1 MQQDPGSI
9 GTNASA
15 SWIGGEA
22 VMNRSELPRSSG
34 QWNARRL
41 IIVGGVVL
49 VAASAI
55 FAAIYYGKG
64 SAASSDASNGSLG
77 AIPLVSARAPG
88 LTAVSTTIEFTGAVY
103 ARYDMPIGTE
113 GETGHISA
121 IHVEAGDHVH
131 AGQLLAT
138 LDESILRPQVA
149 RLQASLDEA
158 RANSALADAEY
169 ARAEGVKAA
178 GALSA
183 EDIEKRKAAAVTA
196 AAEVKV
202 AAAQLA
208 EYQARLSHTEIR
220 APADGI
226 ILTRTAEVG
235 QIATP
240 GSTDLFRLARDGEV
254 EMRGLAAEQDLP
266 SLKVGQ
272 AASVYLS
279 GIERSFPGKVRLLG
293 AIIDPN
299 TRLGEVRITLQPDS
313 QLRPG
318 AFSRAE
324 VLVGRGERP
333 VLPDTAVLSDEQG
346 TYVYVVDGSSHV
358 QRRSVHVGDTTPQGV
373 VITQGLTG
381 TERVVMTA
389 GGFLRNG
396 EQVNVAGSA
405 AAAPAAGAGA
415 AGTGAG

>member
-1 MQQDPGSI
+1 M
-9 GTNASA
+9 GTEAA
-15 SWIGGEA
+15 TDWIGGETGA
-22 VMNRSELPRSSG
+22 NRGELPASSR
-34 QWNARRL
+34 WWSARKL
-41 IIVGGVVL
+41 VISGVALLVGAL
-49 VAASAI
+49 AIVAAV
-55 FAAIYYGKG
+55 YYTQ
-64 SAASSDASNGSLG
+64 SSSTTDTANGSLG
-77 AIPLVSARAPG
+77 AIPLVTARVPG
-88 LTAVSTTIEFTGAVY
+88 LTAVSTTIEFTGAIF

-113 GETGHISA
+113 GETGRITA

-138 LDESILRPQVA
+138 LDPSVLRPQVE

-169 ARAEGVKAA
+169 ARAEGVQAA

-183 EDIEKRKAAAVTA
+183 EDIQKRKATA
-196 AAEVKV
+196 ITSAAEVKV

-208 EYQARLSHTEIR
+208 EYQARLAHTQVR
-220 APADGI
+220 APADGL

-272 AASVYLS
+272 AASVYLT

-293 AIIDPN
+293 AVIDPQ
-299 TRLGEVRITLQPDS
+299 TRLGEVRISLPPDPA
-313 QLRPG
+313 LRPG

-358 QRRSVHVGDTTPQGV
+358 QRRAVHVGETTAQGV
-373 VITQGLTG
+373 VITAGLTG

-396 EQVNVAGSA
+396 EQVNVAGA
-405 AAAPAAGAGA
+405 AAAAGSGATAGAG
-415 AGTGAG
+415 